1 MAKKS
6 PFEIKVSKAMRE
18 VKSSGMIDNIYEN
31 LDQALGSAG
40 EVMSID
46 QEDPEYDEVTMEVNR
61 RILTEYLRDT
71 QAGVGDDDEG

>member
-1 MAKKS
+1 MATPFQKK
-6 PFEIKVSKAMRE
+6 VNKALRE
-18 VKSSGMIDNIYEN
+18 VKDSGMIDNIYEN

-61 RILTEYLRDT
+61 LILTEYLKDT
-71 QAGVGDDDEG
+71 QAGVGEED